1 MPDCSIRGVVAFIRY
16 FRGKSF
22 NFYYLSSIIRYFLP
36 METLEAIRV
45 NNKNNPKSGIQAL
58 FEQEDLSLSRAENQG
73 SEPAV
78 FESRL
83 SKSIIYFYFCLEGS
97 ALFEFGPHY
106 SREIQKQ
113 RNYFFYNPEKD
124 LPFHLKLAPQTR
136 MVLLTISLDHLHKL
150 FVNEGLPFLTPE
162 NVNRKF
168 YDEREIPSYLHL
180 VLNQLFTVRLSEST
194 EKLYYQGKVWEL
206 LSLYFSTKKP
216 NTESCPFLN
225 DEETVRKIKHA
236 KEHLL
241 KNMDAPPTVKEL
253 SKVAGLNEY
262 QLKVG
267 FKEIYGNTVFG
278 YLLDHR
284 LDHARV
290 LLDSAKFQV
299 NEVAYQI
306 GYTNP
311 SHFIAA
317 FRKKFGITPKKY
329 LMNQAR

>member
-1 MPDCSIRGVVAFIRY
+1 
-16 FRGKSF
+16 
-22 NFYYLSSIIRYFLP
+22 
-36 METLEAIRV
+36 METFEETTLI
-45 NNKNNPKSGIQAL
+45 NKNSHKGKIQTL
-58 FEQEDLSLSRAENQG
+58 FELDDLALLTADHQEAE
-73 SEPAV
+73 PV
-78 FESRL
+78 IFESQLR
-83 SKSIIYFYFCLEGS
+83 KSIVYFYFCLEGS

-124 LPFHLKLAPQTR
+124 LSFHLKLAPHSR
-136 MVLLTISLDHLHKL
+136 MVFLTISLDRLHQL
-150 FVNEGLPFLTPE
+150 FIHEALPFLKPE

-194 EKLYYQGKVWEL
+194 ERLYYQGKVWEI

-241 KNMDAPPTVKEL
+241 KNMDAPPTLKEL
-253 SKVAGLNEY
+253 SKVAGLNDY

-290 LLDSAKFQV
+290 LLDSAKYQV
-299 NEVAYQI
+299 NEVAYRI

-329 LMNQAR
+329 LMNQVR